1 MKISRAISQYLS
13 HCKHV
18 KNLSHHSIK
27 AYTIDLAEFEQFV
40 GGRKGLKTI
49 GREQIRAYVQHLFEE
64 KHLKETSIKRKV
76 ACLKCMYRW
85 YEIEGEIIQNP
96 FRVMDLKIKLPK
108 QLPRALTKKEL
119 KLLLKGSLKKLG
131 HNHRDAY
138 KSEDIV
144 KQATNRNG
152 FSLLTS
158 QLAIELLF
166 ATGIRVNEL
175 VNIEENDI
183 SVADR
188 TIKIK
193 GKGNRERIVFLPDQ
207 QIANLINIYQSARKH
222 LTPKTSTL
230 LINTRGGALNT
241 QMVRLLIRKTAEQAK
256 IQRRIT
262 PHMIRHSA
270 ATHLLDS
277 GVDIRHVQ
285 KLLGH
290 QSITTTQLYTH
301 VSDAQLKSVICK
313 SHPMGRLMGG

>member
-1 MKISRAISQYLS
+1 
-13 HCKHV
+13 
-18 KNLSHHSIK
+18 
-27 AYTIDLAEFEQFV
+27 
-40 GGRKGLKTI
+40 
-49 GREQIRAYVQHLFEE
+49 
-64 KHLKETSIKRKV
+64 
-76 ACLKCMYRW
+76 MYRW
-85 YEIEGEIIQNP
+85 YEIEGSLTQNP
-96 FRVMDLKIKLPK
+96 FRMMDLKIKLPK
-108 QLPRALTKKEL
+108 QLPRALTRKEL
-119 KLLLKGSLKKLG
+119 KSLLKQSLKKLG

-138 KSEDIV
+138 KNEGLIQQTTTRYD
-144 KQATNRNG
+144 

-158 QLAIELLF
+158 QLVIELLF
-166 ATGIRVNEL
+166 ATGIRVGEL
-175 VNIEENDI
+175 TNITEADI
-183 SVADR
+183 SVSDK

-207 QIANLINIYQSARKH
+207 QIVNLIKLYESARKQFH
-222 LTPKTSTL
+222 PKTSTL

-241 QMVRLLIRKTAEQAK
+241 QMVRLLIRRTAEQAK
-256 IQRRIT
+256 ITRRIT

-313 SHPMGRLMGG
+313 SHPMGRFMGE